1 VRVHSAPQADQPLR
15 LATRR
20 EVVRSRLSAEW
31 LLDGAGFG
39 WLRFAVDLI
48 MLGLAVVAAIV
59 GARAAR
65 VSLDGEVALYAFPLL
80 TVALLYV
87 RGMYK
92 QRLVTSILDGI
103 APVISSISVAAMVCI
118 AVVAFSDPGAPV
130 SLRARGCSPPC
141 MWARPGCCSSVRS
154 GARGRVACWASRR

>member
-48 MLGLAVVAAIV
+48 MLGLAVVAVLAAAFGAV
-59 GARAAR
+59 QLAELPALSSAGTVERRTCRHGGGGWPTPLGAR
-65 VSLDGEVALYAFPLL
+65 
-80 TVALLYV
+80 
-87 RGMYK
+87 
-92 QRLVTSILDGI
+92 
-103 APVISSISVAAMVCI
+103 
-118 AVVAFSDPGAPV
+118 
-130 SLRARGCSPPC
+130 
-141 MWARPGCCSSVRS
+141 
-154 GARGRVACWASRR
+154 